1 MTIRKVRLEDAAQVA
16 ECVRETY
23 DEYGFTWDP
32 DDYHADLYDLSE
44 YVREAEFWVAEE
56 DGVILGCGGITWHER
71 LPGDVGEAGGVDGT
85 IRILGTS
92 AELVR
97 FYVRPSGRRRG
108 IATSILEMSIEAARV
123 RGVRAIEIWSDK
135 RFQDAHRL
143 YQRYG
148 ARIVGDRIC
157 DDPDESPE
165 WGLVLEVQEK
175 SDP

>member
-1 MTIRKVRLEDAAQVA
+1 MTIRKVRLEDALQVA

-32 DDYHADLYDLSE
+32 DDYHADLYDLTE
-44 YVREAEFWVAEE
+44 YVQEAEFWVAEE
-56 DGVILGCGGITWHER
+56 DGNILGCGGIVWHD
-71 LPGDVGEAGGVDGT
+71 LVPGEVGQADFVDGT
-85 IRILGTS
+85 IRVLGTS
-92 AELVR
+92 AELMR

-108 IATSILEMSIEAARV
+108 IATSILEKSIEAARAK
-123 RGVRAIEIWSDK
+123 GVAAVEIWSDK

-143 YQRYG
+143 YQRHG

-165 WGLVLEVQEK
+165 WGLVLELK
-175 SDP
+175 